1 MNADFTRD
9 SFDPRKDFSRVVML
23 QGRVLLDSDW
33 NEQTSLTLGYVRTLA
48 RDLLGPG
55 AGPEANCGFRIANK
69 ADVKPPTGA
78 AKDTFAPEERNAI
91 KTNEAALKKGDLLI
105 LPGRYYVGGML
116 IGLDEAMLYSAQPG
130 YPFSEATTIAAL
142 DASDTWI
149 AYLDVWEEFVS
160 AEQDDDI
167 REPALGGVD
176 SCGRAVIR
184 WQVRILVNPENGF
197 ESVEAAGSSGLL
209 TARTRPGETPNK
221 PCIIPP
227 DAKYRGLEN
236 QLYRV
241 EIHQGSD
248 ASGQGATFKWSRDNG
263 SFTYRVR
270 DLDDETVRLDHLGR
284 DERTELAPRNWVE
297 LVDDFWT
304 GRDPAG
310 PLAQIKDVKRDERA
324 VIVQWAK
331 PVTTQPFLSA
341 LAGGLR
347 PVLRRW
353 DHKGTVEADSGAIP
367 IDESGEIEL
376 EDGIFIRFEANKRYR
391 AGDYWLIP
399 ARITNADILWPGAP
413 NNPQPRPPHGPA
425 HAYAPLAAFDNG
437 KITDRRSKFAAVSKP
452 F

>member
-1 MNADFTRD
+1 MNGDFTRD
-9 SFDPRKDFSRVVML
+9 SFDPRKRFTRVMMQ
-23 QGRVLLDSDW
+23 QGRVQLDSDW

-48 RDLLGPG
+48 GDLLGRG
-55 AGPEANCGFRIANK
+55 AGPEAKCGFRIATK
-69 ADVKPPTGA
+69 ADVKPPAGA
-78 AKDTFAPEERNAI
+78 PADPFKPAI
-91 KTNEAALKKGDLLI
+91 DAHKTALNNGDLLI
-105 LPGRYYVGGML
+105 LPGRYYVGGIL
-116 IGLDEAMLYSAQPG
+116 VELDEPMLYSEQPG
-130 YPFSEATTIAAL
+130 YPFDDATTTAAL
-142 DASDTWI
+142 KAVDTQWI

-160 AEQDDDI
+160 ADQDEDI
-167 REPALGGVD
+167 SEPALGGVD
-176 SCGRAVIR
+176 SCGRALIR
-184 WQVRILVNPENGF
+184 WQVRILVDPAKEIDSF
-197 ESVEAAGSSGLL
+197 EVLAAGSTGLL
-209 TARTRPGETPNK
+209 KAWTKPGETPDK

-227 DAKYRGLEN
+227 DSKYRGIEN

-248 ASGQGATFKWSRDNG
+248 GSGEGATFKWSRNNG
-263 SFTYRVR
+263 ALTYPVKK
-270 DLDDETVRLDHLGR
+270 LDDEIVRLDHLGR
-284 DERTELAPRNWVE
+284 DERTELAVDDWVE

-310 PLAQIKDVKRDERA
+310 PIARIKDVKRDERA

-353 DHKGTVEADSGAIP
+353 DHKGDVEADGGAIP
-367 IDESGEIEL
+367 IDDSGEIEL

-399 ARITNADILWPGAP
+399 ARVAKTDILWPGVP
-413 NNPQPRPPHGPA
+413 HDPQLRPPHGPA
-425 HAYAPLAAFDNG
+425 HAYAPLAVFDNG
-437 KITDRRSKFAAVSKP
+437 KVTDRRSKFAAVSIP